1 MGFLLRKGVPM
12 FSYYGYKMIGV
23 FQNETQIENT
33 PHLAGSKPGNP
44 IVQDTNGD
52 GKIDPNDR
60 VVLGSFM
67 PKSLLGFT
75 NEFSYKNLDVSIFVQ
90 ASLGAKMFNAE
101 SQYYEGNT
109 LGAMRRSRVE
119 NQWWSESEPG
129 DGMTPALSLN
139 QLFQFNTNTDYYLE
153 NASYM
158 NLRSINIGY
167 NLPKVAEK
175 LKMSNLRLYGS
186 VNNVLVIKS
195 KYNAAYNPEGT
206 TQGEVSGINST
217 PGVNLGSEPLNRT
230 FVFGVNFGF

>member
-1 MGFLLRKGVPM
+1 LGGVDERVNDYWSMGFLLRKGVPM

-90 ASLGAKMFNAE
+90 ASLGAKM
-101 SQYYEGNT
+101 
-109 LGAMRRSRVE
+109 
-119 NQWWSESEPG
+119 
-129 DGMTPALSLN
+129 
-139 QLFQFNTNTDYYLE
+139 
-153 NASYM
+153 
-158 NLRSINIGY
+158 
-167 NLPKVAEK
+167 
-175 LKMSNLRLYGS
+175 
-186 VNNVLVIKS
+186 
-195 KYNAAYNPEGT
+195 
-206 TQGEVSGINST
+206 
-217 PGVNLGSEPLNRT
+217 
-230 FVFGVNFGF
+230 